1 MATNMS
7 AVLAHGFLK
16 FLMLPSKVSPSVW
29 YTTLDAI
36 EESVPNTSSPAM
48 LTTEDACTILVV
60 ERNKRKALRPQVYL

>member
-16 FLMLPSKVSPSVW
+16 FLMLPSNVSPSVW

-48 LTTEDACTILVV
+48 LTTEEACTILAV
-60 ERNKRKALRPQVYL
+60 EGNKWEAPQPQVYL

>member
-1 MATNMS
+1 MATNMR

-36 EESVPNTSSPAM
+36 EESVPKISSPAM
-48 LTTEDACTILVV
+48 LTTEDACTMLATGRIKNNAQ
-60 ERNKRKALRPQVYL
+60 EPQVYL